1 MVTDVVTNPYR
12 GIAELL
18 SIGFCARNTDSNPRC
33 LINSEKRHS
42 YEWRFFVRKNIC
54 KAAINAGVVG
64 RMKQH
69 GNVKSDGKSKEK

>member
-1 MVTDVVTNPYR
+1 MVSTSSQQQISNQYIKIALSRAISIYKCIREMVTDVVTNPYR

-42 YEWRFFVRKNIC
+42 YE
-54 KAAINAGVVG
+54 
-64 RMKQH
+64 
-69 GNVKSDGKSKEK
+69 